1 MQSYDITEWGKPLQL
16 VRRDTLTPVGPQVR
30 VKVEAC
36 GVCHSDLHIQHGA
49 LDLGNGQKV
58 SFESV
63 GVQLPFTM
71 GHEIVGVVDAVG
83 EDATIAVGTKCVVYP
98 WHGCGECFNCRNG
111 REVDCESGR
120 ALGTRKPGGYSD
132 YVMVPHGRYLLDY
145 GTLNPLFAATCA
157 CSGLTA
163 FSALLKL
170 PPLLED
176 DALVLVGA
184 GGLGL
189 AAVAI
194 AGMLTDA
201 KIIVADIEDAK
212 LEEAKQ
218 AGADAVLNTRSP
230 DALTELRKLAPNGIR
245 AVVDFVGN
253 GTTVEMSLKAVS
265 RGGTVIVVGL
275 FGGALSI
282 STALLPMRN
291 VTLRGSYVGSLEEM
305 GALLKLMQRSTPQH
319 LPVRLHAR
327 PMSSINEALGELS
340 AGHVLGRVVAVNEA

>member
-1 MQSYDITEWGKPLQL
+1 MRSYDITEWGRPLQVVL
-16 VRRDTLTPVGPQVR
+16 RDTPAPRGTQVR
-30 VKVEAC
+30 VKVQAC

-49 LDLGNGQKV
+49 LDLGNGQSV

-63 GVQLPFTM
+63 GVHLPFTM

-83 EDATIAVGTKCVVYP
+83 TDATIAVGTKCVVYP
-98 WHGCGECFNCRNG
+98 WHGCGECFNCRNR

-120 ALGTRKPGGYSD
+120 ALGTRKPGGYAD
-132 YVMVPHGRYLLDY
+132 YVMVPHSCYLLDY

-170 PPLLED
+170 PTLLED

-194 AGMLTDA
+194 AGMLTEA
-201 KIIVADIEDAK
+201 KIIVADIDDAK

-230 DALTELRKLAPNGIR
+230 EALIELRKLAPNGVR
-245 AVVDFVGN
+245 AVVDFVGS
-253 GTTVEMSLKAVS
+253 GTTTEMAMKAVS

-275 FGGALSI
+275 FGGAFTI

-291 VTLRGSYVGSLEEM
+291 VTLRGSYVGSLDEM
-305 GALLKLMQRSTPQH
+305 ESLLKLMQKSKPPF

-327 PMSSINEALGELS
+327 PMSSINDALSELS
-340 AGHVLGRVVAVNEA
+340 EGRILGRVIAVNEA

>member
-120 ALGTRKPGGYSD
+120 ALGTRRPGGYSD

-194 AGMLTDA
+194 AGMLTDT